1 MISTQRWATFSVI
14 AHKDPRALA
23 REVLLYDQLIF
34 PSPPNEEERRRW
46 EKPERDWDPDL
57 LDRRIEQ
64 LQGLARRLNWDKT
77 LQGRFHDLMASVRHE
92 VTPLAA
98 TPMVLRD
105 WIEPQVRERGICVVA
120 AFRDED
126 TLRRNYLDS
135 ATGAANSTSF
145 TLGLFHELVVPFVDL
160 EPEEALVKAINL
172 ARDEEFLIHRRDYYR
187 WQEEVAGR
195 IAGGEVDIPSAIQ
208 ELKDKVAVYNRRVR
222 SADKKARKTII
233 VTIAGTA
240 ASIAA
245 ALLGPPGWAS
255 YLACSSA
262 ALPLLLI
269 ERPDVSTEGISPA
282 LMFHDMRRALT

>member
-1 MISTQRWATFSVI
+1 MSTQRWATFSVV
-14 AHKDPRALA
+14 AHKDTAALA

-34 PSPPNEEERRRW
+34 PSPPNEEERHRW
-46 EKPERDWDPDL
+46 TNPEQDWNPDL

-98 TPMVLRD
+98 TPIVLRD

-126 TLRRNYLDS
+126 TLRRNYLAS
-135 ATGAANSTSF
+135 ATGVADSTAF

-160 EPEEALVKAINL
+160 DPEEALVEAIKL

-187 WQEEVAGR
+187 WQEEIVGR
-195 IAGGEVDIPSAIQ
+195 IARDEVDIPSAKQ
-208 ELKDKVAVYNRRVR
+208 ELKDKVTVYNRRVEK
-222 SADKKARKTII
+222 ADKKARKTIL

-245 ALLGPPGWAS
+245 ALMGPPGWAT
-255 YLACSSA
+255 YLASA
-262 ALPLLLI
+262 GTALPLLLL
-269 ERPDVSTEGISPA
+269 ERPEVSTEGIAPA
-282 LMFHDMRRALT
+282 LMFHDMRRALA